1 MSTSPTIRVLPDGV
15 HVDDLR
21 ISDPAVIDY
30 LNAHQP
36 DLWGRLVNDM
46 LSVGARGLLN
56 MGVGARLD
64 EIDER
69 VRDTVNGALEEAAGE
84 VESLLA
90 GARTAISEQLDPDVR
105 SSAMGMT
112 LERLAEL
119 QSSMTRALD
128 VDHASSVT
136 ATLVSRL
143 TGLLGPGGV
152 MEQWVRDQFDQAN
165 EDSPLGRL
173 GEMVERRFDDLRDTL
188 VRDRAT
194 KEAADRSPLKG
205 FAFEDTIEHR
215 LRFIASGLGG
225 ALVERTALDGGML
238 RSDSKVGDFV
248 LQLDDG
254 TRIVVEAKNT
264 DRVTIGGKDGML
276 SLLDRAMAN
285 RQADAAICV
294 SARDAYP
301 VEVGSFAIHGKR
313 VLCVDDGS
321 GVLLGVA
328 IRILRSL
335 LAAET
340 TNSGLDLAAVEDR
353 VQRIRALAN
362 RFSGA
367 KSTLTKASNSI
378 SDVQDVIDQIRSDLL
393 DHTSELAAT
402 LSRSGESQ
410 GEGPVLRSA

>member
-1 MSTSPTIRVLPDGV
+1 MSTSPTIRILPDGV

-46 LSVGARGLLN
+46 LSVGARGLLH

-64 EIDER
+64 DIDER
-69 VRDTVNGALEEAAGE
+69 VRATVSSVLEDASGE

-90 GARTAISEQLDPDVR
+90 GARAAIVEQLDPEVR

-119 QSSMTRALD
+119 QASMTKALD

-136 ATLVSRL
+136 ATLINRL
-143 TGLLGPGGV
+143 TGLLGPEGI

-165 EDSPLGRL
+165 ADSPLGRL
-173 GEMVERRFDDLRDTL
+173 GEMVERRFDDLRDAM
-188 VRDRAT
+188 VYDRGT
-194 KEAADRSPLKG
+194 KDAIDQSPRKG

-215 LRFIASGLGG
+215 LRSIAAGIGG
-225 ALVERTALDGGML
+225 ALVERTALAGGML

-248 LQLDDG
+248 LQLEDG
-254 TRIVVEAKNT
+254 ARIVVEAKNT
-264 DRVTIGGKDGML
+264 DRIAVGGKDGML

-285 RQADAAICV
+285 RRADAAICV
-294 SARDAYP
+294 SSRDAYP
-301 VEVGSFAIHGKR
+301 GEVGSFAIHGKR

-335 LAAET
+335 MAAET

-378 SDVQDVIDQIRSDLL
+378 SDVQQIIDEIRTDLL
-393 DHTSELAAT
+393 DHSAELAAT
-402 LSRSGESQ
+402 LSRSGENQ
-410 GEGPVLRSA
+410 DGGPVLRSA